1 MQITRAWLAAAL
13 LASVTAITGCDSNV
27 GKGAAIGAAGGAGI
41 GALGPGSVLGNA
53 AAGAA
58 AGAAGG
64 YIYDRTK
71 DKETTERLPEGSQP
85 TRRRGRPQGLPRAPT
100 RHYTDT

>member
-1 MQITRAWLAAAL
+1 MSMRNLLLAGCLLAAPAL
-13 LASVTAITGCDSNV
+13 AGCDSNV

-53 AAGAA
+53 ALGAA

-64 YIYDRTK
+64 FIYDKVK
-71 DKETTERLPEGSQP
+71 DK
-85 TRRRGRPQGLPRAPT
+85 
-100 RHYTDT
+100 D

>member
-1 MQITRAWLAAAL
+1 MFKRHLL
-13 LASVTAITGCDSNV
+13 LAGLLLTAPALAGCDSNV

-53 AAGAA
+53 ALGAA

-64 YIYDRTK
+64 FVYDKVK
-71 DKETTERLPEGSQP
+71 DK
-85 TRRRGRPQGLPRAPT
+85 
-100 RHYTDT
+100 D

>member
-1 MQITRAWLAAAL
+1 MTSMRYATMGAL
-13 LASVTAITGCDSNV
+13 LACGLAVAGCSGNT
-27 GKGAAIGAAGGAGI
+27 GKGAAIGAAGGAGL

-64 YIYDRTK
+64 YIYDRVK
-71 DKETTERLPEGSQP
+71 DK
-85 TRRRGRPQGLPRAPT
+85 
-100 RHYTDT
+100 DD

>member
-1 MQITRAWLAAAL
+1 MSMRNLMLAGVLLAAPG
-13 LASVTAITGCDSNV
+13 LAGCDSNV

-53 AAGAA
+53 ALGAA

-64 YIYDRTK
+64 FVYDKVK
-71 DKETTERLPEGSQP
+71 DK
-85 TRRRGRPQGLPRAPT
+85 
-100 RHYTDT
+100 D

>member
-1 MQITRAWLAAAL
+1 MPRTRQLLLAGLL
-13 LASVTAITGCDSNV
+13 LASSVVAGCDSNV

-41 GALGPGSVLGNA
+41 GALGPGSILGNA

-64 YIYDRTK
+64 YIYDKVK
-71 DKETTERLPEGSQP
+71 DKN
-85 TRRRGRPQGLPRAPT
+85 
-100 RHYTDT
+100 D

>member
-1 MQITRAWLAAAL
+1 MSARTYLAMAILAAGLGA
-13 LASVTAITGCDSNV
+13 AGCDSNV
-27 GKGAAIGAAGGAGI
+27 GKGAAIGAAGGAGL

-64 YIYDRTK
+64 YIYDRVK
-71 DKETTERLPEGSQP
+71 DK
-85 TRRRGRPQGLPRAPT
+85 
-100 RHYTDT
+100 D

>member
-1 MQITRAWLAAAL
+1 MRATRHLGAAMALAAGLGLGAC
-13 LASVTAITGCDSNV
+13 SGNT
-27 GKGAAIGAAGGAGI
+27 GKGAAIGAAGGAGV

-64 YIYDRTK
+64 YIYDRVK
-71 DKETTERLPEGSQP
+71 DK
-85 TRRRGRPQGLPRAPT
+85 
-100 RHYTDT
+100 DDDD